1 MARNDGKKGSHH
13 TSKGDDKEMFD
24 TLFREEL
31 DIQEKG
37 GQGQAPPETDTEV
50 RKSKKEDS
58 KWPEQNELSETVA
71 LSTAERRI
79 LKIKPGIGAETD
91 TVKRFEAEDD
101 RELEEL
107 IDTSPIWRYKDDD
120 VEDVESET
128 DAKPAKRSHWL
139 RTTLLAL
146 LLFALGAFAVN
157 YFEIVEWRKFIPL
170 SEWRPTPVVKQRVV
184 RKPVTPP
191 ISVERSA
198 AQPPTPETTIEEPVA
213 VRETSQPVT
222 SETPET
228 PVDEPIA
235 PSEQLEPMPSAPQ
248 LTPGKTPPET
258 DALKEPSLD
267 SPPPKWVEGVY
278 PFSVYLGS
286 FRTLERLQK
295 AETTYASM
303 GLSPYWVQ
311 VDLGEKGN
319 WLRLF
324 SGFFRTRGEADAF
337 IRENHIT
344 GAFSRHTKYAVLIGT
359 YKSEDELKTERMEL
373 GAMGCSSYEVKDT
386 NGVSWLFTGA
396 FYQVARAQK
405 HSADLAAKG
414 IRGEVVER

>member
-1 MARNDGKKGSHH
+1 MARNDNKNGGKNS
-13 TSKGDDKEMFD
+13 SKGDDKKMFK

-37 GQGQAPPETDTEV
+37 DQGQASSETDTAARGAE
-50 RKSKKEDS
+50 KENFQWS
-58 KWPEQNELSETVA
+58 EQDALSETVA

-79 LKIKPGIGAETD
+79 LKIKPGIGAGND
-91 TVKRFEAEDD
+91 TVKRFEAEED

-107 IDTSPIWRYKDDD
+107 IDTSPIWRYKDDG
-120 VEDVESET
+120 VENVASET
-128 DAKPAKRSHWL
+128 DAKPAKRSHRL
-139 RTTLLAL
+139 RTALLAL
-146 LLFALGAFAVN
+146 LLLALGAFAIN
-157 YFEIVEWRKFIPL
+157 YFEIVNLREFMPL
-170 SEWRPTPVVKQRVV
+170 SDWRPMPVVKQRVV

-191 ISVERSA
+191 ISVERPPT
-198 AQPPTPETTIEEPVA
+198 QTPTPERPIEEPAA
-213 VRETSQPVT
+213 VRGKPEPVT
-222 SETPET
+222 PTAPAT
-228 PVDEPIA
+228 PVEASVA
-235 PSEQLEPMPSAPQ
+235 PSEQAE
-248 LTPGKTPPET
+248 LTPSKPELSPEKTAPET
-258 DALKEPSLD
+258 APLKEPALD
-267 SPPPKWVEGVY
+267 TQPPKWVQGVY

-295 AETTYASM
+295 AETTYESR
-303 GLSPYWVQ
+303 GLSPYWIQ

-319 WLRLF
+319 WYRLF

-337 IRENHIT
+337 IRENHIV
-344 GAFSRHTKYAVLIGT
+344 GALSRHTAYAVLIGN
-359 YKSEDELKTERMEL
+359 YKSEEELRTERMEL

-405 HSADLAAKG
+405 HKAYLAAKG

>member
-1 MARNDGKKGSHH
+1 MARNDDKNGSNNS
-13 TSKGDDKEMFD
+13 SKTDDKEMFD

-31 DIQEKG
+31 DIQKKG
-37 GQGQAPPETDTEV
+37 GQGQARPEADTEV
-50 RKSKKEDS
+50 SEAKKEHS
-58 KWPEQNELSETVA
+58 EWPEQHELSETLA

-79 LKIKPGIGAETD
+79 LKIKPGLGAEND
-91 TVKRFEAEDD
+91 TVKKFEAEEDQ
-101 RELEEL
+101 ELEEL

-120 VEDVESET
+120 VEDVEPET
-128 DAKPAKRSHWL
+128 DAKPAKRSHRL
-139 RTTLLAL
+139 RTALLAL
-146 LLFALGAFAVN
+146 LLLALGAFAIN
-157 YFEIVEWRKFIPL
+157 YFGIVDLRKFMPL
-170 SEWRPTPVVKQRVV
+170 SEWRPTPVVKHRVV

-191 ISVERSA
+191 ISVERDPT
-198 AQPPTPETTIEEPVA
+198 QPPTPETPIQEPVA
-213 VRETSQPVT
+213 VRETPEPVSST
-222 SETPET
+222 APET
-228 PVDEPIA
+228 PAEEPVA
-235 PSEQLEPMPSAPQ
+235 RSEQPEPMPS
-248 LTPGKTPPET
+248 TPGLAPEKAPPET
-258 DALKEPSLD
+258 ASMKEPALD
-267 SPPPKWVEGVY
+267 IQPPKWVEGVY

-319 WLRLF
+319 WFRLF
-324 SGFFRTRGEADAF
+324 AGFFSTRREADAF
-337 IRENHIT
+337 IRENHMA
-344 GAFSRHTKYAVLIGT
+344 GAFSRRTTYAVLIGT
-359 YKSEDELKTERMEL
+359 YKSEEELNTERTEL

-405 HSADLAAKG
+405 HRADLAAKG